1 MASEHQSGLFNRSSI
16 AVFAEAYEGLGD
28 VHGILSFD
36 GRSLKLSFQT
46 ADALFGLLKSKTTEL
61 SMPLEAVEQL
71 DFGLGWFWLM
81 PYVELR
87 LNDFSMLSQVPS
99 AKHGRLKLRVRFAD
113 RHLAR
118 RFAEKL
124 RFARAEHTHQ
134 QIEGSM
140 PYGSHAAEQPLPP
153 LPQAAAVATVADAD
167 ESPERKRELDR

>member
-1 MASEHQSGLFNRSSI
+1 MASEHGGLLNRSSI

-87 LNDFSMLSQVPS
+87 LSDFSMLSQVPS

-124 RFARAEHTHQ
+124 RFTRAEYTHQ

-140 PYGSHAAEQPLPP
+140 PFGSHAAEQPLPP
-153 LPQAAAVATVADAD
+153 LAEAVANGTAVEVDQA
-167 ESPERKRELDR
+167 SERKRETEP

>member
-1 MASEHQSGLFNRSSI
+1 MASEISSGLFTRSSI

-36 GRSLKLSFQT
+36 GEELKLSFQT

-61 SMPLEAVEQL
+61 SMPLQAIEQL

-124 RFARAEHTHQ
+124 RFARAEHTHR

-140 PYGSHAAEQPLPP
+140 PYGSQAAERPLPP
-153 LPQAAAVATVADAD
+153 LAESVVPAAVSVGD
-167 ESPERKRELDR
+167 EAAPPKRELER